1 MRRFDCE
8 AVLFDLDGVLVDST
22 RSVEQAWRT
31 WAERHALD
39 AARILESAHGRRA
52 EEIVRLFAPHLDAE
66 AEAEKLEQAEIED
79 ASGVVRMEGADAL
92 LAVLPPES
100 WAVVTSGTHALATAR
115 LRQTGLPLPRVLV
128 CAEDVENGKPDP
140 ECYLKA
146 VELLEVA
153 PERCSV
159 VEDAPAGVEAARAAG
174 IAVIAVAT
182 THSTSELS
190 DADAVTANLSHV
202 RLDVRSSAVNTTPR
216 LQLLLEDRT

>member
-1 MRRFDCE
+1 VRRFDCE
-8 AVLFDLDGVLVDST
+8 AVLLDLDGVLVDST
-22 RSVEQAWRT
+22 RSVERAWRA

-39 AARILESAHGRRA
+39 AARILEYAHGRRA
-52 EEIVRLFAPHLDAE
+52 EEIVRLFAPHLDVE

-79 ASGVVRMEGADAL
+79 ASGVVRMDGADTL
-92 LAVLPPES
+92 LATLPPES

-146 VELLEVA
+146 AELLEVA
-153 PERCSV
+153 PERCSA
-159 VEDAPAGVEAARAAG
+159 VEDAPAGVQAARAAG

-182 THSTSELS
+182 THATSELS
-190 DADAVTANLSHV
+190 DADAITGNLSHV
-202 RLDVRSSAVNTTPR
+202 RLDVRSSVGNARP
-216 LQLLLEDRT
+216 LLELLLED